1 MRQGTWR
8 LRIAKIIP
16 FTYQKLPCT
25 KQPYWNSSNNISK
38 TICPLGKDLMVGI
51 RQLSQMF
58 KSFHSDTNDGRAL
71 NSLHGVLQTIFSK
84 LNALLKLRIAK
95 IFPFRYQRW
104 PWTKQPSWNSSNN
117 IFKSIFSLEQKIDGS
132 LQGKIETQ
140 NCFNHSIQI
149 SKMAI
154 HSITIFIFFKKHLP
168 LNPMSLWAETWLDS
182 SGQTGT

>member
-1 MRQGTWR
+1 
-8 LRIAKIIP
+8 
-16 FTYQKLPCT
+16 
-25 KQPYWNSSNNISK
+25 
-38 TICPLGKDLMVGI
+38 
-51 RQLSQMF
+51 MF

-132 LQGKIETQ
+132 LQGKMETQ
-140 NCFNHSIQI
+140 SFHSDI
-149 SKMAI
+149 KDG
-154 HSITIFIFFKKHLP
+154 HP
-168 LNPMSLWAETWLDS
+168 LNNHLYILQKTPSSKPYVLMSRNLTGCFRPNRDLEMLLSFHSDINDGHALNSLLGIFQTTS
-182 SGQTGT
+182 SKPYITLSRYLMEGVRQHGDW